1 MKIISMTAT
10 FGKLDNETLHLQ
22 EGLNVLTAPNEWGKS
37 TWCAFLCAMLY
48 GIDTRER
55 SRADQL
61 ADKEKYMPWSGK
73 PMEGSIRLLHG
84 GRDITIQRRTRGR
97 VPMGEFLAW
106 ETETGLTIREL
117 TADNC
122 GQVLLGVEKSV
133 FQRTGFLRFTDLP
146 VKADD
151 ALRRRLNALVT
162 TGDESGS
169 ADRLG
174 QKLKELKNRCRHNH
188 TGLIPECQA
197 QIRDTQQK
205 LWEVQDLQKQH
216 DLLQDQ
222 QDEQSA
228 RLEALENHRE
238 HLDWQDVQSD
248 SQRIED
254 ARTAVRTAV
263 LLEKAL
269 EERFTEKPDRA
280 GVEAKLRQG
289 QARLEEVELYVEE
302 PPDGSVGIL
311 LTAMLGAMLFVMA
324 LLMTDRRL
332 LLPCLL
338 VAFALLFA
346 SALLYGKQRR
356 QRLWYNIEKTRRQG
370 KYDELVKFLDSWR
383 GQLKLLE
390 ELERAREN
398 TSRAQT
404 HLQDLEA
411 MGRTARAPQDP
422 DALTLSR
429 EETMRAIGEVNVQL
443 ERSRTR
449 RAQLQGQ
456 LERLPDEEQ
465 LQRKL
470 SQCRHRL
477 VELEKTSQAIGYAQ
491 NALEEAMQEL
501 QRRFAPRITRRAGAL
516 LGHLTGGTY
525 DRISIGEDLSI
536 LAARRSEGGL
546 RAVQWR
552 SEGTMDQ
559 MYLALRLAVWEE
571 LSPNSPLVL
580 DDALIRFD
588 QSRMEQALDVLSAL
602 GKTQQIILFT
612 CQNREKEYLSR

>member
-73 PMEGSIRLLHG
+73 PMEGSIRLLHE

-470 SQCRHRL
+470 AQCRHRL

-501 QRRFAPRITRRAGAL
+501 QRRFAPRITRRAGDL
-516 LGHLTGGTY
+516 LGRLTGGAY

>member
-10 FGKLDNETLHLQ
+10 FGKLDNETIRLQ

-55 SRADQL
+55 SKADQL

-73 PMEGSIRLLHG
+73 PMEGTLRLLHE

-106 ETETGLTIREL
+106 ETQTGLTVREL
-117 TADNC
+117 NGDNC
-122 GQVLLGVEKSV
+122 GQTLLGVEKSV
-133 FQRTGFLRFTDLP
+133 FLRTGFLRFADLP
-146 VKADD
+146 VKADE

-169 ADRLG
+169 ADLLG
-174 QKLKELKNRCRHNH
+174 RKLRELKNRCRYNS
-188 TGLIPECQA
+188 TGLIPECQT
-197 QIRDTQQK
+197 QIRETQQK
-205 LWEVQDLQKQH
+205 LWEAQDLQKQYQ
-216 DLLQDQ
+216 LLKTQAD
-222 QDEQSA
+222 DQSA

-238 HLDWQDVQSD
+238 HLDWQEVQSD
-248 SQRIED
+248 SRRVED

-269 EERFTEKPDRA
+269 EDRFTEKQDRA
-280 GVEAKLRQG
+280 SVEAKIRQG
-289 QARLEEVELYVEE
+289 QARLDEVELYVEE
-302 PPDGSVGIL
+302 PPDGSMGIL
-311 LTAMLGAMLFVMA
+311 LTAMLGAMLFVVA

-338 VAFALLFA
+338 LSFGLLFA
-346 SALLYGKQRR
+346 SVLLYGRQRR
-356 QRLWYNIEKTRRQG
+356 QWLWYNIEKTRRQG

-383 GQLKLLE
+383 GQLKLLD
-390 ELERAREN
+390 ELEKAREN
-398 TSRAQT
+398 ATRAQA
-404 HLQDLEA
+404 HLEDLEA
-411 MGRTARAPQDP
+411 MARSAQEPGTP
-422 DALTLSR
+422 DELTLTR
-429 EETMRAIGEVNVQL
+429 EETMRAIGEVTAQL
-443 ERSRTR
+443 TRSRTKL
-449 RAQLQGQ
+449 AQLEGQ
-456 LERLPDEEQ
+456 MEHLPDEEQ
-465 LQRKL
+465 LQQKL

-516 LGHLTGGTY
+516 LGSLTGGAY
-525 DRISIGEDLSI
+525 DRISISEDLSI
-536 LAARRSEGGL
+536 LAARSGEGGL
-546 RAVQWR
+546 RTAQWR

-571 LSPNSPLVL
+571 LSPRSPMVL

-588 QSRMEQALDVLSAL
+588 QTRMERAMDVLSAL
-602 GKTQQIILFT
+602 GKKQQIILFT

>member
-10 FGKLDNETLHLQ
+10 FGKLDNETIRLQ

-55 SRADQL
+55 SKADQL

-73 PMEGSIRLLHG
+73 PMEGTLRLLHE

-106 ETETGLTIREL
+106 ETQTGLTVREL
-117 TADNC
+117 NGDNC
-122 GQVLLGVEKSV
+122 GQTLLGVEKSV
-133 FQRTGFLRFTDLP
+133 FLRTGFLRFADLP
-146 VKADD
+146 VKADE

-174 QKLKELKNRCRHNH
+174 EKLRELKNRCRYNS

-205 LWEVQDLQKQH
+205 LWEVQDLQKQYQ
-216 DLLQDQ
+216 LLKTQAD
-222 QDEQSA
+222 DQSA

-238 HLDWQDVQSD
+238 HLDWQEVQSD
-248 SQRIED
+248 SRRVED

-269 EERFTEKPDRA
+269 EDRFTEKQDRA
-280 GVEAKLRQG
+280 SVEAKLRQG
-289 QARLEEVELYVEE
+289 QARLDEVELYVEE
-302 PPDGSVGIL
+302 PPDGSMGIL
-311 LTAMLGAMLFVMA
+311 LTAMLGAMLFVVA

-338 VAFALLFA
+338 LSFGLLFA
-346 SALLYGKQRR
+346 SVLLYGRQRR

-383 GQLKLLE
+383 GQLKLLD
-390 ELERAREN
+390 ELEKAREN
-398 TSRAQT
+398 ATRAQA
-404 HLQDLEA
+404 HLEDLEA
-411 MGRTARAPQDP
+411 MARSAQEPGTP
-422 DALTLSR
+422 DELTLTR
-429 EETMRAIGEVNVQL
+429 EETMRAIGEVTAQL
-443 ERSRTR
+443 TRSRTKL
-449 RAQLQGQ
+449 AQLEGQ
-456 LERLPDEEQ
+456 MEHLPDEEQ
-465 LQRKL
+465 LQQKL

-516 LGHLTGGTY
+516 LGSLTGGAY
-525 DRISIGEDLSI
+525 DRISISEDLSI
-536 LAARRSEGGL
+536 LAARSGEGGL
-546 RAVQWR
+546 RTAQWR

-571 LSPNSPLVL
+571 LSPRSPMVL

-588 QSRMEQALDVLSAL
+588 QARMERAMDVLSAL
-602 GKTQQIILFT
+602 GKKQQIILFT

>member
-73 PMEGSIRLLHG
+73 PMEGSIRLLHE

-122 GQVLLGVEKSV
+122 GQTLLGVEKSV
-133 FQRTGFLRFTDLP
+133 FLRTGFLRFTDLP

-174 QKLKELKNRCRHNH
+174 QKRKELKNRCRHNH

-216 DLLQDQ
+216 ELLQDQ

-263 LLEKAL
+263 LLEKSL
-269 EERFTEKPDRA
+269 EDRFTEKPDRA

-302 PPDGSVGIL
+302 PPDGSMGIL

-501 QRRFAPRITRRAGAL
+501 QRRFAPRITRRAGDL
-516 LGHLTGGTY
+516 LGRLTGGAY

>member
-73 PMEGSIRLLHG
+73 PMEGSIRLLHE

-174 QKLKELKNRCRHNH
+174 QKLKELKNRCRHNQ

-197 QIRDTQQK
+197 EIRDAQQK

-238 HLDWQDVQSD
+238 HLEWKDVQSD

-263 LLEKAL
+263 LLEKSL
-269 EERFTEKPDRA
+269 EDRFTEKPDRA

-302 PPDGSVGIL
+302 PPDGSMGIL

-324 LLMTDRRL
+324 LLMADRRL

-516 LGHLTGGTY
+516 LGRLTGGAY

>member
-55 SRADQL
+55 SKADQL

-73 PMEGSIRLLHG
+73 PMEGSIRLLHE

-122 GQVLLGVEKSV
+122 GQTLLGVEKSV
-133 FQRTGFLRFTDLP
+133 FLRTGFLRFTDLP
-146 VKADD
+146 VKADE

-174 QKLKELKNRCRHNH
+174 QKLKELKNRCRHNQ

-197 QIRDTQQK
+197 EIRDAQQK

-238 HLDWQDVQSD
+238 HLDWKDVQSD

-263 LLEKAL
+263 LLEKSL
-269 EERFTEKPDRA
+269 EDRFTEKPDRA
-280 GVEAKLRQG
+280 SVEAKLRQG
-289 QARLEEVELYVEE
+289 QARLDEVELYVEE

-311 LTAMLGAMLFVMA
+311 LAAMLGAMLFVMA

-398 TSRAQT
+398 TGRAQT
-404 HLQDLEA
+404 HLADLEA

-516 LGHLTGGTY
+516 LGRLTGGAY

-546 RAVQWR
+546 RAAQWR

-559 MYLALRLAVWEE
+559 MYLSLRLAVWEE
-571 LSPNSPLVL
+571 LSPNSPMVL

-588 QSRMEQALDVLSAL
+588 QSRMEQALDVLSDL
-602 GKTQQIILFT
+602 GKNRQIILFT

>member
-169 ADRLG
+169 ADLLG

-302 PPDGSVGIL
+302 PPDGSMGIL

-470 SQCRHRL
+470 AQCRHRL

-516 LGHLTGGTY
+516 LGRLTGGAY

>member
-73 PMEGSIRLLHG
+73 PMEGSIRLLHE

-501 QRRFAPRITRRAGAL
+501 QRRFAPRITRRAGDL
-516 LGHLTGGTY
+516 LGRLTGGAY

>member
-73 PMEGSIRLLHG
+73 PMEGSIRLLHE

-106 ETETGLTIREL
+106 ETETGLTVREL

-122 GQVLLGVEKSV
+122 GQTLLGVEKSV
-133 FQRTGFLRFTDLP
+133 FLRTGFLRFTDLP

-174 QKLKELKNRCRHNH
+174 QKLKELKNRCRHNQ

-197 QIRDTQQK
+197 EIRDAQQK

-238 HLDWQDVQSD
+238 HLEWKDVQSD

-263 LLEKAL
+263 LLEKSL
-269 EERFTEKPDRA
+269 EDRFTEKPDRA

-289 QARLEEVELYVEE
+289 QARLDEVELYVEE
-302 PPDGSVGIL
+302 PPDGSMGIL

-383 GQLKLLE
+383 SQLKLLE

-398 TSRAQT
+398 TGRAQT
-404 HLQDLEA
+404 HLADLEA

-477 VELEKTSQAIGYAQ
+477 LELEKTSQAIGYAQ

-516 LGHLTGGTY
+516 LGRLTGGAY

-536 LAARRSEGGL
+536 LAARSGEGGL
-546 RAVQWR
+546 RAAQWR

-571 LSPNSPLVL
+571 LSPRSPMVL

-588 QSRMEQALDVLSAL
+588 QTRMERALDLLKEL
-602 GKTQQIILFT
+602 GEKRQIILFT
-612 CQNREKEYLSR
+612 CQNREKEYLKR

>member
-10 FGKLDNETLHLQ
+10 FGKLDNETIRLQ

-55 SRADQL
+55 SKADQL

-73 PMEGSIRLLHG
+73 PMEGTLRLLHE

-106 ETETGLTIREL
+106 ETQTGLTVREL
-117 TADNC
+117 NGDNC
-122 GQVLLGVEKSV
+122 GQTLLGVEKSV
-133 FQRTGFLRFTDLP
+133 FLRTGFLRFADLP
-146 VKADD
+146 VKADE

-169 ADRLG
+169 ADLLG
-174 QKLKELKNRCRHNH
+174 RKLRELKNRCRYNS
-188 TGLIPECQA
+188 TGLIPECQT
-197 QIRDTQQK
+197 QIRETQQK
-205 LWEVQDLQKQH
+205 LWEVQDLQKQYQ
-216 DLLQDQ
+216 LLKTQAD
-222 QDEQSA
+222 DQSA

-238 HLDWQDVQSD
+238 HLDWQEVQSD
-248 SQRIED
+248 SRRVED

-269 EERFTEKPDRA
+269 EDRFTEKQDRA
-280 GVEAKLRQG
+280 SVEAKLRQG
-289 QARLEEVELYVEE
+289 QARLDEVELYVEE
-302 PPDGSVGIL
+302 PPDGSMGIL
-311 LTAMLGAMLFVMA
+311 LTAMLGAMLFVVA

-338 VAFALLFA
+338 LSFGLLFA
-346 SALLYGKQRR
+346 SVLLYGRQRR
-356 QRLWYNIEKTRRQG
+356 QWLWYNIEKTRRQG

-383 GQLKLLE
+383 GQLKLLD
-390 ELERAREN
+390 ELEKAREN
-398 TSRAQT
+398 ATRAQA
-404 HLQDLEA
+404 HLEDLEA
-411 MGRTARAPQDP
+411 MARSAQEPGTP
-422 DALTLSR
+422 DELTLTR
-429 EETMRAIGEVNVQL
+429 EETMRAIGEVTAQL
-443 ERSRTR
+443 TRSRTKL
-449 RAQLQGQ
+449 AQLEGQ
-456 LERLPDEEQ
+456 MEHLPDEEQ
-465 LQRKL
+465 LQQKL

-516 LGHLTGGTY
+516 LGSLTGGAY
-525 DRISIGEDLSI
+525 DRISISEDLSI
-536 LAARRSEGGL
+536 LAARSGEGGL
-546 RAVQWR
+546 RTAQWR

-571 LSPNSPLVL
+571 LSPRSPMVL

-588 QSRMEQALDVLSAL
+588 QTRMERAMDVLSAL
-602 GKTQQIILFT
+602 GKKQQIILFT
-612 CQNREKEYLSR
+612 CQNREKEYLKR

>member
-73 PMEGSIRLLHG
+73 PMEGSIRLLHE

-174 QKLKELKNRCRHNH
+174 QKLKELKNRCRHNQ

-197 QIRDTQQK
+197 EIRDAQQK

-516 LGHLTGGTY
+516 LGRLTGGAY

>member
-73 PMEGSIRLLHG
+73 PMEGSIRLLHE

-216 DLLQDQ
+216 DHLQDQ

-238 HLDWQDVQSD
+238 HLEWKDVQSD

-302 PPDGSVGIL
+302 PPDGSMGIL

-501 QRRFAPRITRRAGAL
+501 QRRFAPRITRRAGDL
-516 LGHLTGGTY
+516 LGRLTGGAY

>member
-10 FGKLDNETLHLQ
+10 FGKLDNETIHLQ

-55 SRADQL
+55 SKADQL

-73 PMEGSIRLLHG
+73 PMEGSIRLLHE

-106 ETETGLTIREL
+106 ETQTGLTVREL
-117 TADNC
+117 NAENC
-122 GQVLLGVEKSV
+122 GQTLLGVEKSV
-133 FQRTGFLRFTDLP
+133 FLRTGFLRFTDLP

-169 ADRLG
+169 ADLLG
-174 QKLKELKNRCRHNH
+174 RKLRELKNRCRYNN

-205 LWEVQDLQKQH
+205 LWEVQELQKQYQ
-216 DLLQDQ
+216 LQRTQ
-222 QDEQSA
+222 AEEWST

-238 HLDWQDVQSD
+238 HLDWQEVQSD
-248 SQRIED
+248 SQRVED
-254 ARTAVRTAV
+254 ARTAVRTAE

-269 EERFTEKPDRA
+269 EDRSTEKQDRA
-280 GVEAKLRQG
+280 SVEAKIRQG
-289 QARLEEVELYVEE
+289 QARLDEVELYVEE
-302 PPDGSVGIL
+302 PPDGSMGIL
-311 LTAMLGAMLFVMA
+311 LTAMLGAMLFVVA

-332 LLPCLL
+332 LVPCLL
-338 VAFALLFA
+338 LSFGLLFA
-346 SALLYGKQRR
+346 SVLLYGRQRR

-370 KYDELVKFLDSWR
+370 KYDEMVKFVDSWR
-383 GQLKLLE
+383 SQLRLLD
-390 ELERAREN
+390 ELESARGNAARAK
-398 TSRAQT
+398 A
-404 HLQDLEA
+404 HLEDLEA
-411 MGRTARAPQDP
+411 MARSAREPEAPDE
-422 DALTLSR
+422 LTLPR
-429 EETMRAIGEVNVQL
+429 EETMRAIGEATAQLTRSRMKLAQL
-443 ERSRTR
+443 E
-449 RAQLQGQ
+449 GQ
-456 LERLPDEEQ
+456 MERLPDEEQ

-470 SQCRHRL
+470 AQSRHRL

-501 QRRFAPRITRRAGAL
+501 QRRFAPRITRRAEAL
-516 LGHLTGGTY
+516 LSSLTGGAY
-525 DRISIGEDLSI
+525 DRISISEDLSI
-536 LAARRSEGGL
+536 LAARSGEGGL
-546 RAVQWR
+546 RTAQWR

-571 LSPNSPLVL
+571 LSPRSPMVL

-588 QSRMEQALDVLSAL
+588 QTRMERAMDVLSAL
-602 GKTQQIILFT
+602 GKKQQIILFT

>member
-73 PMEGSIRLLHG
+73 PMEGSIRLLHE

-162 TGDESGS
+162 TGAASGS

-174 QKLKELKNRCRHNH
+174 QKLKELKNRCRHNQ

-263 LLEKAL
+263 LLEKSL
-269 EERFTEKPDRA
+269 EDRFTEKPDRA

-302 PPDGSVGIL
+302 PPDGSMGIL

-501 QRRFAPRITRRAGAL
+501 QRRFAPRITRRAGDL
-516 LGHLTGGTY
+516 LGRLTGGAY